1 MARSANAPC
10 WTLRIVSRR
19 VKPGLPPP
27 WLPCIRPSTAGGKLR
42 RSGLPRTCYDHLA
55 GVAGVALFETMLA
68 QGWLIGGMDAETGRP
83 CYHLTSVGQQALS
96 VRGVDVAHAEKRK
109 RRFAYGCL
117 DWTERRP
124 HLGGALAAA
133 ILEALRQ
140 TGMVRRQRQARTV
153 TLRQPLDRWLAAA
166 RPLRP
171 GE

>member
-1 MARSANAPC
+1 
-10 WTLRIVSRR
+10 
-19 VKPGLPPP
+19 
-27 WLPCIRPSTAGGKLR
+27 
-42 RSGLPRTCYDHLA
+42 
-55 GVAGVALFETMLA
+55 LFETMLA